1 MISVA
6 LLRGVNVGGNHKIPM
21 ADLTQWL
28 LAAGFVSAST
38 YIQSGNVIL
47 EHAARVKV
55 ATIVGDAITKN
66 TGWKIPVLV
75 RSSSELSR
83 VVEANPYPGAE
94 PSRLHVSFL
103 DSAPDETSIA
113 AASRDNWDPEEYTV
127 DGREIYLHLPEGMGR
142 SVMVPKLKL
151 LKGATTR
158 NWNTVLALT
167 EMADR

>member
-6 LLRGVNVGGNHKIPM
+6 LLRGINVGGNHQMPM

-28 LAAGFVSAST
+28 LTAGFVSVST

-55 ATIVGDAITKN
+55 ATIVRDAIAKN
-66 TGWKIPVLV
+66 TGWEIPVLV

-83 VVEANPYPGAE
+83 IVEANPYPGAE

-103 DSAPDETSIA
+103 DTAPDVASITA
-113 AASRDNWDPEEYTV
+113 ARSNNWEPEEYTV

-151 LKGATTR
+151 LQGATTR
-158 NWNTVLALT
+158 NWNTVLALS
-167 EMADR
+167 ELVAR